1 MIESSALDCYIE
13 DQGPRAIT
21 HRYMLAKSRAMAPK
35 KVATG
40 KPAANVVPMKRVPSK
55 QAQDDEAKRRKLSQ
69 EADKRAQAEEAK
81 QVAKMTAKEKK
92 LNAEVNKKAKAALA
106 LVPVAVQTSTV
117 VAKAGEPCK
126 KVKAELTEDDEE
138 NMRQKK

>member
-21 HRYMLAKSRAMAPK
+21 HRYMLAKSRAMAGPK

-55 QAQDDEAKRRKLSQ
+55 QAPDDEAKRRKLSQ
-69 EADKRAQAEEAK
+69 EADKKAQAEEAK
-81 QVAKMTAKEKK
+81 QVAKMTAEEKK
-92 LNAEVNKKAKAALA
+92 LNAEVNKKAEAALA
-106 LVPVAVQTSTV
+106 LVPVAAQTSKV
-117 VAKAGEPCK
+117 VPKAGEPCP
-126 KVKAELTEDDEE
+126 KVK
-138 NMRQKK
+138 RS